1 MKTDPL
7 LPSPLSHIP
16 TSVGRANDSFRKH
29 QTNKRTNK
37 NALLFHIKSI
47 IIHTGDKNDI
57 DGIDTPST
65 SLIKSLP
72 PDDDTFELQTSITSR
87 RRLLSSR
94 ISEINKEF
102 LIDNDPILDT
112 L

>member
-1 MKTDPL
+1 M
-7 LPSPLSHIP
+7 P
-16 TSVGRANDSFRKH
+16 TCRTNDSLKQKQPTKTHFFST
-29 QTNKRTNK
+29 Q
-37 NALLFHIKSI
+37 SI
-47 IIHTGDKNDI
+47 TIQTGDKNDI

-72 PDDDTFELQTSITSR
+72 PDDDTFEMQTSLTSR

-102 LIDNDPILDT
+102 LIDNDTILDT